1 MAFNR
6 LSVIKIIEFILVL
19 LCVFFHYHSME
30 GGNKG
35 QLFFVSAVFGGY
47 LIIMIGLL
55 LGFFVDTAFGRR
67 VDMYFSVFGG
77 VLFLAAAYFC
87 YDEFNGRLIQTEATK
102 YGHWKT
108 WTALVEGILFL
119 VDGVF
124 TFRLE

>member
-6 LSVIKIIEFILVL
+6 LSIIKITEFVLVI
-19 LCVFFHYHSME
+19 LCVFFHYHSLE
-30 GGNKG
+30 GLNSKA
-35 QLFFVSAVFGGY
+35 QLFFVSSVFGGY

-87 YDEFNGRLIQTEATK
+87 YDEFYNRSYFKSDYGR
-102 YGHWKT
+102 WKT
-108 WTALVEGILFL
+108 WAALVEGILFL